1 MPSSPRD
8 RPRPHREPEVPN
20 LRADKEIDMTTPPP
34 ARYSQRRAS
43 PLCSAAPPRPVD
55 PPPDRGDEHETRAAR
70 T

>member
-1 MPSSPRD
+1 
-8 RPRPHREPEVPN
+8 
-20 LRADKEIDMTTPPP
+20 MTTPPP